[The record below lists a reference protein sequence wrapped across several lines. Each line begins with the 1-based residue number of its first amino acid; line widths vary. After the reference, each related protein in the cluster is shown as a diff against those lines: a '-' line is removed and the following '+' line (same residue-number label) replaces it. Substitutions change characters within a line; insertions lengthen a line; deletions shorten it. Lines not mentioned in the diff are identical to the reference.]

1 MRRMRSLNIAKIT
14 EPIIDKL
21 ITIALART
29 NGNKRRAAQLL
40 GLSESSLWRKIRER
54 LLRNE

>member
-1 MRRMRSLNIAKIT
+1 MDSLNIVEIT
-14 EPIIDKL
+14 ESIIDKL

-40 GLSESSLWRKIRER
+40 GISERSLWRKISER
-54 LLRNE
+54 MSRNE